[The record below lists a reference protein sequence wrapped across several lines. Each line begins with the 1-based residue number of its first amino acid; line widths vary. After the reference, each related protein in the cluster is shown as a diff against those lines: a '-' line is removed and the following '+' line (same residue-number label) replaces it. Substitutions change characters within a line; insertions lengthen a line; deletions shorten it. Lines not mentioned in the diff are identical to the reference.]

1 VVKESQPTTN
11 NQQPTTNNQ
20 QHMQI
25 SAIICTHNRDTYLGA
40 AIDSLLV
47 QDFAHDFEV
56 VVVDNGSS
64 DRTHAVVEQR
74 TQNPRLKYIFEPVIG
89 LSVARNTGAQAACGE
104 ILAYL
109 DDDAVARADWLQALY
124 SAYQNNSTLA
134 IAGGKVTLLWPEGIQ
149 PPRWLSTGLAANLG
163 AYDLGESI
171 VYIENP
177 GLTPRGL
184 NYSIRRSFLTEIGG
198 FDTHLGRVGK
208 KLLSNEELQMT
219 ELALQRGW
227 QVAYLPNALVA
238 HNVSPE
244 RLRRSWFFSRG
255 WWQGIS
261 ECYREQLAGKDG
273 IGQLQRGSERFVRGL
288 YKTLQYFSDPAERF
302 DKLVYAYGQI
312 GYLTAAIQGLLSP
325 SKNTQHPTPN
335 TQPLTTNH

>member
-1 VVKESQPTTN
+1 MANGTITN
-11 NQQPTTNNQ
+11 EQLTISNLMPNT
-20 QHMQI
+20 QI

-40 AIDSLLV
+40 AIDSLLT
-47 QDFAHDFEV
+47 QDFADGFEIL
-56 VVVDNGSS
+56 VVDNGSS
-64 DRTHAVVEQR
+64 DRTRQVVEQR
-74 TQNPRLKYIFEPVIG
+74 TQNPRLKYVFEPVIG
-89 LSVARNTGAQAACGE
+89 LSVARNTGAKVACGE

-109 DDDAVARADWLQALY
+109 DDDAVANANWLRALY
-124 SAYQNNSTLA
+124 SAYQNNSKLA
-134 IAGGKVTLLWPEGIQ
+134 IAGGKVTLLWPQGVQ
-149 PPRWLSTGLAANLG
+149 PPHWLSTGLAANLG
-163 AYDLGESI
+163 AYDLGESM
-171 VYIENP
+171 VYIDNP

-184 NYSIRRSFLTEIGG
+184 NYSIRRRFWEEIGG

-227 QVAYLPNALVA
+227 QVYYLPNALVA

-244 RLRRSWFFSRG
+244 RLKRSWFFDRG

-273 IGQLQRGSERFVRGL
+273 IGQLQRGSERFLRGL
-288 YKTLQYFSDPAERF
+288 YKALQYFPDPAERF

-312 GYLTAAIQGLLSP
+312 GYLNAAIQGLLST
-325 SKNTQHPTPN
+325 SKKS
-335 TQPLTTNH
+335 